1 MLIFP
6 IAVFLL
12 TRGNRQTNKVILK
25 KYFGSDDNK
34 CNIYGAILAVCT
46 VYSIIWI
53 YIITYYL
60 EDFKSVFC
68 KKKVGDEKKSVK
80 AD

>member
-6 IAVFLL
+6 VSVFLYS
-12 TRGNRQTNKVILK
+12 RGKRKNKSVLLK
-25 KYFGSDDNK
+25 KYLEFNDNK
-34 CNIYGAILAVCT
+34 CNIYGAILAVLT

-60 EDFKSVFC
+60 EDFRSVFC
-68 KKKVGDEKKSVK
+68 KKKVETITKTLKTN
-80 AD
+80 